1 MIWTLPQVAAAAQAS
16 HCAPLRNAV
25 TAPIR
30 ASEASLQ
37 EFAWAEMADFFA
49 TAQPGDEPSPRED
62 GESTSAAIRL
72 EEALLE
78 VPKTRREAIR
88 ALSRESVVD
97 RLSIDAKRRR
107 HRALRG
113 LPFAAISALLEAD
126 DPSMRANTWLWLATP
141 SHGTCALRKLERAR
155 LATALGDLS
164 EVVESGDDLVLRRVG
179 DYALLAYLR
188 RLSGDARA
196 TDALLL
202 ELADDD
208 DGQTLPP
215 RMRAFAAALLVR
227 RAHFDRI
234 GGWLLS
240 DTPETRLAV
249 AIAALESGQARWRP
263 AILQL
268 AADDNNDL
276 VTQGIVD
283 AILDRNEHTANPIE
297 LIPDNARLAEATLRW
312 LGEGDA
318 RRALPVAA
326 PQIVAPTPRGY
337 NGLLAAR

>member
-1 MIWTLPQVAAAAQAS
+1 MIWTLPQVATAALPS
-16 HCAPLRNAV
+16 PCAPLKNSV

-30 ASEASLQ
+30 ASQASLR

-49 TAQPGDEPSPRED
+49 TAQPGKEPGPRED
-62 GESTSAAIRL
+62 SKSTSAAVRL

-78 VPKTRREAIR
+78 VPAARREAIR
-88 ALSRESVVD
+88 ALAQESVVD
-97 RLSIDAKRRR
+97 RLSIDARRRR

-126 DPSMRANTWLWLATP
+126 DPSVRANTWLWLATP
-141 SHGTCALRKLERAR
+141 SHGTCALRKLEQAR
-155 LATALGDLS
+155 LATALDDLS
-164 EVVESGDDLVLRRVG
+164 EVVESGDDLILQRVG

-196 TDALLL
+196 TDALLI

-208 DGQTLPP
+208 DGRMLPP

-234 GGWLLS
+234 GGGLLS

-249 AIAALESGQARWRP
+249 AVAALESDQARWQP
-263 AILQL
+263 AVLEL

-283 AILDRNEHTANPIE
+283 AILDRNEHAAIPKE
-297 LIPDNARLAEATLRW
+297 LIANNARLAEATLRW
-312 LGEGDA
+312 QGEGDP

-326 PQIVAPTPRGY
+326 AQAVAPTPRGY